1 MPHVKKWLQAGIP
14 IDGIGKACFPSPVL
28 FESYILL
35 TSSSNY
41 RFAVPPQGR
50 QHRWREGSLRCARWH
65 WCLGDRHH
73 RARHRGGQQQRLLG
87 RSRRLHEGEEVYR
100 YYYLACRRQGKFIFR
115 FPVDAA
121 ANLGLI
127 DTRCRTPRTRRRR
140 LFSSTVTTSLRM
152 PTMLPRMLLS
162 APEKWS
168 PTCFPYIYVLSFP
181 CISIPTLLR
190 LIFQFTFI

>member
-1 MPHVKKWLQAGIP
+1 MKNSKYGFLSPRSCAK
-14 IDGIGKACFPSPVL
+14 GKRG
-28 FESYILL
+28 YIKYATL
-35 TSSSNY
+35 SSK
-41 RFAVPPQGR
+41 FW

-73 RARHRGGQQQRLLG
+73 RARHRGGQQQRLLS

-115 FPVDAA
+115 FPVDATA
-121 ANLGLI
+121 SLGLI

-152 PTMLPRMLLS
+152 PTMLPRIRKHV
-162 APEKWS
+162 APYS
-168 PTCFPYIYVLSFP
+168 VA
-181 CISIPTLLR
+181 
-190 LIFQFTFI
+190 